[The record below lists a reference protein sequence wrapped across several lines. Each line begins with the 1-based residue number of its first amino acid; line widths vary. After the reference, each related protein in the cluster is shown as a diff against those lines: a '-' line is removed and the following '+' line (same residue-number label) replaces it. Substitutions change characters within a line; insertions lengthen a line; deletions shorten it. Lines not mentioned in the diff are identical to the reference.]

1 MKLALFSKRKP
12 PVSWEATSFIRP
24 QLYRSPPGFPWGM
37 LVLSENAP
45 AILPLTP
52 SCDAEEPILCWQ
64 LCFSTCTGHIINSMD
79 YFKAL
84 RRLTPF
90 VVDKRLDAILLRGLS
105 KREWTDQVWGFRWW
119 AEYAALDLCG
129 GELTPIAE
137 DDEDML
143 EIRYPDGGM
152 IDVGLLS
159 ASNMYCI
166 TAVDSDDET
175 GWAHPL
181 FSVEAERRE
190 QLPAALQAAI
200 YRFRK

>member
-12 PVSWEATSFIRP
+12 PVGWETAPFIHP
-24 QLYRSPPGFPWGM
+24 QLYRSPPGSFWGM
-37 LVLSENAP
+37 LVLLENGP
-45 AILPLTP
+45 AILPLNP
-52 SCDAEEPILCWQ
+52 SINAEEPILCWQ
-64 LCFSTCTGHIINSMD
+64 LCFSTRTGHIINSMD

-90 VVDKRLDAILLRGLS
+90 VVDKRPYAILISGLS
-105 KREWTDQVWGFRWW
+105 KQEWTDQVIGYKWW

-129 GELTPIAE
+129 GELTPIVE

-159 ASNMYCI
+159 VNNMYCI
-166 TAVDSDDET
+166 TAVTSDDEA
-175 GWAHPL
+175 GWARPL
-181 FSVEAERRE
+181 FSEEIEERE
-190 QLPAALQAAI
+190 QLSAALQAAI